1 MGKQKKNAILCPN
14 CKSLISRNE
23 SRCPYCGV
31 SRPGTWWKHNFL
43 TRGFRDSDYILMAII
58 YTNIGL
64 YILSLLLNI
73 RGTSFSANPLAL
85 LSPDAVS
92 LLLLGAAGTD
102 SISQFDQWWTLI
114 FSNPYPLAHFGRW
127 WTLVSANYLH
137 GNILHILFNMFAL
150 RYLGPLVIEEYG
162 MYRMFI
168 IYTLGGI
175 VGFLTS
181 YLAGIP
187 LTIGASAAV
196 CSLMGS
202 ILYFGKSRGG
212 AYGQIIFRQIGGWAI
227 GIFIFGLLVPGIDN
241 WGHGGGMLGGAI
253 LGFLLGYQERKK
265 ENLSHKLLAGVCM
278 IVTAVVLSYAI
289 VTGIYLRI
297 VG

>member
-1 MGKQKKNAILCPN
+1 MDKQKKQAILCPN

-31 SRPGTWWKHNFL
+31 SQPGSWWKNNPL
-43 TRGFRDSDYILMAII
+43 TQGFRDSGKIITLII
-58 YTNIGL
+58 YANIGL
-64 YILSLLLNI
+64 YVLSLIINI
-73 RGTSFSANPLAL
+73 RGTTFSANPLAL
-85 LSPDAVS
+85 LSPNSGS
-92 LLLLGAAGTD
+92 LLLLGAAGTYP
-102 SISQFDQWWTLI
+102 ITQFD
-114 FSNPYPLAHFGRW
+114 RW

-137 GNILHILFNMFAL
+137 GSILHILFNMFAL
-150 RYLGPLVIEEYG
+150 RYLGLLVIEEYG

-175 VGFLTS
+175 VGFLVS
-181 YLAGIP
+181 YLAGIQ

-196 CSLMGS
+196 CSLMGA

-227 GIFIFGLLVPGIDN
+227 GIFIFGLLYPGIDN
-241 WGHGGGMLGGAI
+241 WAHLGGMAAGVGLGY
-253 LGFLLGYQERKK
+253 LLGYQERKK
-265 ENLSHKLLAGVCM
+265 ENLSHKLLAGLLM
-278 IVTAVVLSYAI
+278 IVTVAVLGYAI
-289 VTGIYLRI
+289 VTGVYLRI

>member
-31 SRPGTWWKHNFL
+31 SHPGTWWKHNFL
-43 TRGFRDSDYILMAII
+43 TQGFRDSDYILMAII
-58 YTNIGL
+58 YTNIGI
-64 YILSLLLNI
+64 YVLSLFLNI
-73 RGTSFSANPLAL
+73 RGASVSPNPLAL
-85 LSPDAVS
+85 LSPDIES
-92 LLLLGAAGTD
+92 LKLLGAAGVMP
-102 SISQFDQWWTLI
+102 IK
-114 FSNPYPLAHFGRW
+114 YGHKW

-137 GNILHILFNMFAL
+137 AGILHILFNMFAL
-150 RYLGPLVIEEYG
+150 RQLGPLVIEEYG
-162 MYRMFI
+162 IYRMFV

-175 VGFLTS
+175 FGFLVS
-181 YLAGIP
+181 YLFKTP
-187 LTIGASAAV
+187 LTIGASAAI
-196 CSLMGS
+196 CSLIGAV
-202 ILYFGKSRGG
+202 LYFGKSRGG

-278 IVTAVVLSYAI
+278 IVTAVVLGYAI
-289 VTGIYLRI
+289 VNGIYLRI

>member
-1 MGKQKKNAILCPN
+1 MEKQKKQAILCPN
-14 CKSLISRNE
+14 CKSLISRKE

-31 SRPGTWWKHNFL
+31 SQPGSWWKNNPL
-43 TRGFRDSDYILMAII
+43 TQGFRDSGKIISLII

-64 YILSLLLNI
+64 YVLSLLINI
-73 RGTSFSANPLAL
+73 RGTTFSANPLAL
-85 LSPDAVS
+85 LSPDSGS
-92 LLLLGAAGTD
+92 LLLLGAAGTYP
-102 SISQFDQWWTLI
+102 IAQFD
-114 FSNPYPLAHFGRW
+114 RW

-137 GNILHILFNMFAL
+137 GSILHILFNMFAL
-150 RYLGPLVIEEYG
+150 KYVGLIVIEEYG
-162 MYRMFI
+162 AYRMFI

-175 VGFLTS
+175 FGFLIS
-181 YLAGIP
+181 FLAGIQ

-196 CSLMGS
+196 CSLMGA

-227 GIFIFGLLVPGIDN
+227 GIFIFGLLFPGIDN
-241 WGHGGGMLGGAI
+241 WAHLGGMAAGVG

-265 ENLSHKLLAGVCM
+265 ENLSHKLLTGLLM
-278 IVTAVVLSYAI
+278 IVTVMVLAYAI
-289 VTGIYLRI
+289 VTGVYLRI

>member
-1 MGKQKKNAILCPN
+1 MEKQKKQAILCPN
-14 CKSLISRNE
+14 CKSLISRKE

-31 SRPGTWWKHNFL
+31 NRPGSWLKNNFL
-43 TRGFRDSDYILMAII
+43 TQGFRDGGQIIMLII

-64 YILSLLLNI
+64 YVISLLLNI
-73 RGTSFSANPLAL
+73 RGTSFSPNPLAL
-85 LSPDAVS
+85 LSPDSTS
-92 LLLLGAAGTD
+92 LIILGAAGKI
-102 SISQFDQWWTLI
+102 SISQFDQWWT
-114 FSNPYPLAHFGRW
+114 FVSANPYPLAQFDRW

-137 GNILHILFNMFAL
+137 GGILHILFNMFAL
-150 RYLGPLVIEEYG
+150 RYLGYLVIEEYG

-168 IYTLGGI
+168 IYSLGGI
-175 VGFLTS
+175 FGFVIS
-181 YLAGIP
+181 YVAGVH

-196 CSLMGS
+196 CSLMGA

-241 WGHGGGMLGGAI
+241 WGHLGGMAAGVG

-265 ENLSHKLLAGVCM
+265 ENLSHKLIAGLCM
-278 IVTAVVLSYAI
+278 IVTVVVLGYAI
-289 VTGIYLRI
+289 ATGIYLRI